1 MSYIDFEGVT
11 LLSEQAGKELT
22 REAETE
28 AILVFVGSDSGSAV
42 DAVSNTQQ
50 GVTYGTH
57 IEVFRV
63 GDGYILKE
71 SDEVE
76 YTRFY
81 VTESDLLPV
90 VVQEI
95 LNSDFP
101 EGSFKSFEVDDEVW
115 WYDEVDALS

>member
-1 MSYIDFEGVT
+1 MSYIDFEEVT
-11 LLSEQAGKELT
+11 RVSEQAGKELT
-22 REAETE
+22 VDAETE
-28 AILVFVGSDSGSAV
+28 AILVFVGSDYGSAV
-42 DAVSNTQQ
+42 DAVSNTPQ

-76 YTRFY
+76 YTNFY
-81 VTESDLLPV
+81 VAESDFLPV
-90 VVQEI
+90 VVEEI
-95 LNSDFP
+95 LDSDFP
-101 EGSFKSFEVDDEVW
+101 GGSFKSFEVDDEVW